1 MFNLFFP
8 KMILY
13 LQQSCSNWQYS
24 KLGMKKCFPFW
35 LIFFHQLALRERI
48 FGMGTSL
55 FHYFLFGCISNA
67 LHQVM
72 FQETYSLSF
81 WWLLIEQTQ
90 YQNIDMIF
98 EEIFLQGA
106 NLHNF
111 RSVVKIGPSPRW
123 NLVPNCYFRK
133 IFNVIFRTIYPHKE
147 YLFVHDWFFSW
158 FSTEI

>member
-1 MFNLFFP
+1 MFSILTNIFPSASFTGTYIRNGHFFV
-8 KMILY
+8 
-13 LQQSCSNWQYS
+13 
-24 KLGMKKCFPFW
+24 
-35 LIFFHQLALRERI
+35 
-48 FGMGTSL
+48 SL
-55 FHYFLFGCISNA
+55 FLFGCISNA

-90 YQNIDMIF
+90 YQNMDMIF